1 MDQDAE
7 RETAVKRD
15 EQELRLLLVDDEAN
29 FLVSASK
36 VFRRRGITVLTAEKG
51 TRALEILD
59 EHPVDVVILDV
70 KMPGLGGIETLE
82 RIHAKYPEIRV
93 ILLTGHAT
101 MESAADGMR
110 LGAAGY
116 LVKPVDLN
124 ELLDKAILA
133 WGHHREA
140 DHGH

>member
-1 MDQDAE
+1 MDQNAE
-7 RETAVKRD
+7 GEIAVNRD
-15 EQELRLLLVDDEAN
+15 EQGLRLLLVDDEEH

-36 VFRRRGITVLTAEKG
+36 VFQRRGITVLTADRG
-51 TRALEILD
+51 TRALEILA

-82 RIHAKYPEIRV
+82 RMHANYPELKV

-116 LVKPVDLN
+116 LVKPVDLH
-124 ELLDKAILA
+124 ELLDKAIQACGRHL
-133 WGHHREA
+133 ES
-140 DHGH
+140 DHGP